1 MTPKQPMRIAEL
13 SADAYRKCIMRIDV
27 GMTDTRGMSPEEE
40 MHQAIRYAVASAR
53 CLEAQVVLERALDD
67 LSIN

>member
-1 MTPKQPMRIAEL
+1 MRIAEL

-53 CLEAQVVLERALDD
+53 YLEARVVLERALDD